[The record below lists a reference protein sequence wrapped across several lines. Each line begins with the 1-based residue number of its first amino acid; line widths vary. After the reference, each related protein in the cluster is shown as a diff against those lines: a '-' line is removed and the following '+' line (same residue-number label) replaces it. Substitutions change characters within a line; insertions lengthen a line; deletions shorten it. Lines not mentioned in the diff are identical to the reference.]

1 MTKPP
6 PKGDNFRLIGKV
18 ANQVVNDLE
27 KQVKT
32 VKRKGTRHDKPKA
45 KTKG

>member
-18 ANQVVNDLE
+18 AEQFVTDLE
-27 KQVKT
+27 KQVET

-45 KTKG
+45 KNKG

>member
-18 ANQVVNDLE
+18 AEQVVTDLE
-27 KQVKT
+27 KQVET
-32 VKRKGTRHDKPKA
+32 VKRKGTRNDKP
-45 KTKG
+45 TKQSKR